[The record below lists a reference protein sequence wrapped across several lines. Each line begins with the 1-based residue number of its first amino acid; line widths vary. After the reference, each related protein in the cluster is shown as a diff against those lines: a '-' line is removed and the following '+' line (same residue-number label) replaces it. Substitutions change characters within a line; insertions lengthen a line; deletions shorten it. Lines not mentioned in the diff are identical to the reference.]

1 MRNKTEGLSVGI
13 SNNESGIVGSK
24 LSVKDSQSRV
34 ADLRLCKGRGARLSS
49 LPKQA
54 VCRLLQL
61 VDEEA
66 TSLKNKEYE
75 EVTSLKNKDRRKDLV
90 KNREMR

>member
-13 SNNESGIVGSK
+13 SNNESEIEGSK

-34 ADLRLCKGRGARLSS
+34 AGPRLCKGRGARLSR
-49 LPKQA
+49 LPNRA

-61 VDEEA
+61 VDEEN
-66 TSLKNKEYE
+66 TSLKTKDPA
-75 EVTSLKNKDRRKDLV
+75 LKVGQIRRKSFIG
-90 KNREMR
+90 